1 MGPGGL
7 APGSCAS
14 NRFLREKGGGRLGDW
29 EGGAMGW
36 PRGRLGNRDEA
47 RFGDW
52 EMGRGGARGGI
63 GRLRDWEIG
72 TGNLSVHDMDSRVP
86 SPFSSPP
93 SNGDS
98 KATVIYARGVIPLVN

>member
-1 MGPGGL
+1 MHPADSLGKEAEGDWETGRAGRWAGPGGD
-7 APGSCAS
+7 GE
-14 NRFLREKGGGRLGDW
+14 RGGERGNWETGRLG
-29 EGGAMGW
+29 
-36 PRGRLGNRDEA
+36 
-47 RFGDW
+47 
-52 EMGRGGARGGI
+52 
-63 GRLRDWEIG
+63 DWEIG

>member
-1 MGPGGL
+1 
-7 APGSCAS
+7 
-14 NRFLREKGGGRLGDW
+14 
-29 EGGAMGW
+29 MGW

-47 RFGDW
+47 RLG
-52 EMGRGGARGGI
+52 
-63 GRLRDWEIG
+63 DWEIG

-98 KATVIYARGVIPLVN
+98 KATVIYEYEGGHPPG